1 MLPQSNMVYRV
12 MSLGFIIALLGLCF
26 PAHAQTPA
34 DTTPNAPAT
43 TDNVAQ
49 PDALPVSELT
59 IPSVDW
65 DDAQQVF
72 KQINQWVANGKV
84 DEVDPLQNAPTHL
97 VSNLGGVCVTLR
109 WMGKTFGM
117 GESHIPLS
125 KHAIDTKS
133 DLLHHARVATSQALQ
148 SLKVR
153 LPQWGR
159 LPLNERPKLLVDL
172 QVAKA
177 SKPIPPLAAKQMV
190 NVLSLASPDAEGLI
204 IENTDRKTAW
214 TWPATNLALNLSPIG
229 VVKGMLLELGR
240 KPSLEISLL
249 DEANPMY
256 VHRFD
261 VIHFVQPNVD
271 SKPVRLQRGMTVLE
285 PILEHQQIMD
295 NAWIQ
300 ARYLAHRFRED
311 GRVAATYE
319 PTSSRYSL
327 QDAPL
332 DEQAMTCFAL
342 SNQLMLAL
350 DTRPDWEGYGPCSKA
365 LRSNVTYL
373 LSIINDHVV
382 ARDPDAIAWLLMTLI
397 AEPSLADLKSRRDEL
412 AKMLMS
418 LQQTDGQFSQKR
430 ADANG
435 AFVTQPVSRFNQAL
449 IHLALLKQFDQTRDK
464 TLLEVISRS
473 ANVLTNQAAKQ
484 TLMAI
489 PTLYA
494 IRDLQD
500 KLELELPIPVDTVMV
515 IKQTRALLLN
525 HQITQSPSMGP
536 ADVVGGFDLSRQG
549 PNVAPSPDW
558 RSSYGVSLL
567 ATILKDPAMRP
578 RLAESV
584 GLSQTELL
592 LRSALAARFI
602 VQLTYRPEEVF
613 YGDSAADC
621 VGGVRQSPWDNTL
634 SLKATALSLLSLQQF
649 NDAITQSLK
658 QTATP

>member
-1 MLPQSNMVYRV
+1 MLHQRNIFFVA
-12 MSLGFIIALLGLCF
+12 MSLGVIMVMVGLTL
-26 PAHAQTPA
+26 PLKAQTQAAEPA
-34 DTTPNAPAT
+34 SVTQTPTEPAEPA
-43 TDNVAQ
+43 VA
-49 PDALPVSELT
+49 
-59 IPSVDW
+59 SVDW
-65 DDAQQVF
+65 DDAQQLH
-72 KQINQWVANGKV
+72 KQITQWIANGKV
-84 DEVDPLQNAPTHL
+84 DEVDPLQSPPTHL

-109 WMGKTFGM
+109 WMGKAFGM
-117 GESHIPLS
+117 GESHVPLN
-125 KHAIDTKS
+125 KHNMEARS
-133 DLLHHARVATSQALQ
+133 DLLHHARVATSEALQ

-159 LPLNERPKLLVDL
+159 LPLEERPKLLVDL

-177 SKPIPPLAAKQMV
+177 GEPIPPLAAKRKI
-190 NVLSLASPDAEGLI
+190 NVLSLASPDAQGLI

-214 TWPATNLALNLSPIG
+214 CWPATNLALNLSPTG

-249 DEANPMY
+249 DEVNPMHVY
-256 VHRFD
+256 RFD
-261 VIHFVQPNVD
+261 VIHIVQPNSD
-271 SKPVRLQRGMTVLE
+271 TEPVHLKRGMTVLD
-285 PILEHQQIMD
+285 PILEHKQIMD
-295 NAWIQ
+295 AAWKQ
-300 ARYLAHRFRED
+300 ATYLAHRFRED
-311 GRVAATYE
+311 GRIAATYE

-332 DEQAMTCFAL
+332 DEQAMTGYAL
-342 SNQLMLAL
+342 SNQLLLAL
-350 DTRPDWEGYGPCSKA
+350 DTQPDWEGYGPCSKA
-365 LRSNVTYL
+365 LRSSVTYL
-373 LSIINDHVV
+373 LSIINDHVA
-382 ARDPDAIAWLLMTLI
+382 ARDPDAVAWLLMTLI
-397 AEPSLADLKSRRDEL
+397 QEPSLADLKSRRDEL
-412 AKMLMS
+412 AKMLMTV
-418 LQQTDGQFSQKR
+418 QQTDGQFTQKR

-435 AFVTQPVSRFNQAL
+435 MFVTQPVNRFNQAL
-449 IHLALLKQFDQTRDK
+449 IHLALLKQYDQTRDK
-464 TLLEVISRS
+464 TLFEILSRS
-473 ANVLTNQAAKQ
+473 ADILTNQASKQ

-500 KLELELPIPVDTVMV
+500 KLETGLPIPVDTVMV

-525 HQITQSPSMGP
+525 HQITQNPSMGP
-536 ADVVGGFDLSRQG
+536 ADVIGGFDLARQS

-567 ATILKDPAMRP
+567 ATILKDEALRP

-613 YGDSAADC
+613 YGDSAVDC

-634 SLKATALSLLSLQQF
+634 SLKATAVSLLSLQQF
-649 NDAITQSLK
+649 NEAVTQSLK